1 MSDVSSTGSKTASAG
16 TAARVLPFVH
26 VVRSWMRIGL
36 ISALALIAAASGLP
50 TTTRANQVEAESQ
63 SEVCTLL
70 ADDERADAVRAAED
84 KWGVPAPLMLAFMRQ
99 ESHFR
104 AEARHPRSSA
114 YGYAQAVRSTWRVY
128 RDETGNLDAKRNNFA
143 DSMDFIGW
151 YASGI
156 HQHAG
161 VPYSNTIAHYLAY
174 SRGPAA
180 KGPADAAAKRNA
192 ARVAA
197 YAKTYDADLKTCP
210 IEPRSSGLL
219 ALFAPAD

>member
-1 MSDVSSTGSKTASAG
+1 
-16 TAARVLPFVH
+16 
-26 VVRSWMRIGL
+26 MRIGL
-36 ISALALIAAASGLP
+36 LSALALIAAASGVP
-50 TTTRANQVEAESQ
+50 APTRAVQPEGDAQ

-70 ADDERADAVRAAED
+70 ADQDNAEAVRAAED

-104 AEARHPRSSA
+104 AEARHPASSA
-114 YGYAQAVRSTWRVY
+114 YGYAQAVRGTWKVY
-128 RDETGNLDAKRNNFA
+128 RNETGNLDAERNNFA

-151 YASGI
+151 YISGV
-156 HQHAG
+156 HEHAG

-180 KGPADAAAKRNA
+180 KGRPSAAAKANA

-197 YAKTYDADLKTCP
+197 YAKAYKADLKTCP
-210 IEPRSSGLL
+210 IAPRSTGLL
-219 ALFAPAD
+219 ALLAPAD